1 MNDEQLRAQTEN
13 RDAMKTELRLL
24 IAKGLDFSAACE
36 VFAESNPKSFDFVTA
51 AHWEFNS
58 EGSVEIDRES
68 AVATASESDTGSWVS
83 AWVWVQKPDDEET
96 AAE

>member
-13 RDAMKTELRLL
+13 RDAMKAEIRLL
-24 IAKGLDFSAACE
+24 VAKGLDFSAACE
-36 VFAESNPKSFDFVTA
+36 VFAESNPKSFDFVEA
-51 AHWEFNS
+51 AYLELSS
-58 EGSVEIDRES
+58 EGFLEIDRYN

-83 AWVWVQKPDDEET
+83 AWVWVEKPDDEEA